1 MQKGIGII
9 GFDVNCKPVEVI
21 TIKLN
26 KMKKYIISPVT
37 VYDDEQELWATK
49 VGIEGKT
56 MPLHYTVWGQTEQQS
71 RERAERLGEIL
82 TAHYTSNPTQ
92 KQ

>member
-1 MQKGIGII
+1 
-9 GFDVNCKPVEVI
+9 
-21 TIKLN
+21 
-26 KMKKYIISPVT
+26 MKKYIISPVT
-37 VYDDEQELWATK
+37 LYDKEQESWATK

-56 MPLHYTVWGQTEQQS
+56 MPLHYTVWGITKDIS

-82 TAHYTSNPTQ
+82 TAHYNNNPTE